1 MGATASFPGCIA
13 SVHPAPRHGP
23 RVSAARKDGEVIA
36 LSSFVVSEEREGNAK
51 AIMEQRAA
59 LNMMNSVA
67 TDNFGD
73 VTSGSL
79 GEFVK

>member
-1 MGATASFPGCIA
+1 M
-13 SVHPAPRHGP
+13 
-23 RVSAARKDGEVIA
+23 SAARKDGEVIA

>member
-1 MGATASFPGCIA
+1 
-13 SVHPAPRHGP
+13 
-23 RVSAARKDGEVIA
+23 VSAARKDGEVIA